1 MFFLH
6 PVGFNAQR
14 GYHIQMHKSTLMSIK
29 GRGFKI
35 KQLPDE
41 FINPQQCKSLISFTT
56 ESIVK
61 IDQQSQSVLRE
72 ITLMSNVILQELIC
86 TLRTNIGLYKEEL
99 KILKVIC

>member
-1 MFFLH
+1 
-6 PVGFNAQR
+6 
-14 GYHIQMHKSTLMSIK
+14 MHKSTLMSIK

-61 IDQQSQSVLRE
+61 IDQQSQGVLRE

-86 TLRTNIGLYKEEL
+86 TLRTNIGLYKDEL
-99 KILKVIC
+99 KNFRSSMLENLNFWLK